1 MATQILRGE
10 HAARDGIA
18 PAYIGEPLA
27 TIVTASEARTVA
39 RAMSIIE
46 RTARYASNE
55 DVSDPYSAG
64 QLLRLRIGGCEI
76 EEFHALWL
84 NAQHRLIASQKLFAG
99 TLKETAVYPREVVK
113 AALAHRA
120 AAVIFGHNHPG
131 GSPTPSAADWSLTHV
146 LRDALRLIDVAVL
159 DHIIVTPERA
169 LSMESYAQVV
179 AFRTGQTVIT
189 PSGAWC
195 SPPAPVAQP
204 RSKRAKK
211 VAVAA

>member
-10 HAARDGIA
+10 HAARGGMA
-18 PAYIGEPLA
+18 SAYVGEPLA
-27 TIVTASEARTVA
+27 TVVTAQEARTVA

-55 DVSDPYSAG
+55 DVSNPYSAG
-64 QLLRLRIGGCEI
+64 QLLRLRIGGCEV

-84 NAQHRLIASQKLFAG
+84 NAQHRLIASQKLFGG

-113 AALAHRA
+113 AALAHNA

-131 GSPTPSAADWSLTHV
+131 GSPTPSAADWALTHL
-146 LRDALRLIDVAVL
+146 LREALRLVDVKLL

-169 LSMESYAQVV
+169 LSMETHAQDM
-179 AFRTGQTVIT
+179 AFCTRQTVIA

-195 SPPAPVAQP
+195 SPPAPVERP
-204 RSKRAKK
+204 RSTRAKK
-211 VAVAA
+211 MAVTA